1 MPQVSCPYSAY
12 FECDLQHIVC
22 QAPPGRGSRSART
35 ELSRREGG
43 WLLKVVT
50 DSIARYVAP
59 FVRTNSAAAV
69 TFVGVESVGV
79 G

>member
-1 MPQVSCPYSAY
+1 
-12 FECDLQHIVC
+12 
-22 QAPPGRGSRSART
+22 
-35 ELSRREGG
+35 LSRREGG

-69 TFVGVESVGV
+69 TFVGVESAG
-79 G
+79 